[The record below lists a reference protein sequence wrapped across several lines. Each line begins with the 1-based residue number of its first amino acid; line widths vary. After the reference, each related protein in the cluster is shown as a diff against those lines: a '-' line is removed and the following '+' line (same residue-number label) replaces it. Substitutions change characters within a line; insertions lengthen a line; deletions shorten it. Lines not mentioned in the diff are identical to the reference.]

1 MAGSCYIKQAET
13 IAADIEA
20 RREKKEPIPNGYSS
34 KIGDF
39 YRDASKTFETLVDT
53 YRDSDP
59 KLRAQTLY
67 WAGDVCI
74 RRGDYPKAYQHL
86 KRTVFEFPE
95 TEWAR
100 RARGLLLQEDAKFR
114 DFE

>member
-1 MAGSCYIKQAET
+1 MDFIYGG
-13 IAADIEA
+13 AAAWFEACDI
-20 RREKKEPIPNGYSS
+20 
-34 KIGDF
+34 
-39 YRDASKTFETLVDT
+39 
-53 YRDSDP
+53 
-59 KLRAQTLY
+59 
-67 WAGDVCI
+67 VCI